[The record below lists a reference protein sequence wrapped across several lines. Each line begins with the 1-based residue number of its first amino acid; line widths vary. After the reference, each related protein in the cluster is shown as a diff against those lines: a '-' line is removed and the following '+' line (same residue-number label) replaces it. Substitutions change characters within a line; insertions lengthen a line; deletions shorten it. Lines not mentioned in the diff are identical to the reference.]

1 MPEYLYPGV
10 YVEEQDTGNQPIEGV
25 STSTVGFI
33 GVAERG
39 PGKATLCTSFSDYVR
54 NFGKYLKQADGTQ
67 RYLAYGVEGFFQ
79 NGGKRCFVV
88 RAYSSTAAGAARD
101 DGKMSVMAI
110 GKGAWGNN
118 VGVKITDQGGGRFRL
133 TVIYWS
139 TTPPSPIV
147 DPTSTDPADLRNPN
161 RLDPQLVEV
170 FDDMSDNPN
179 DPHFYERLV
188 NGQSTLVTVNQL
200 AAGQPDSVSPPAL
213 LTGGTDGGTLAPV
226 DFTGDAGDPPGSKRG
241 IDALSEIDEI
251 SLLASPDEFGLG
263 ETVPDITNSLRDQC
277 ELMLDRFAILNAK
290 SVAGSPGTLY
300 PPFASKYAAIY
311 YPWLNVADPYT
322 GKIVMI
328 PPSGH
333 IAGIYARSDNERGVH
348 KDPAN
353 EPILGIDSLQFNL
366 TDQQQALI
374 NPRGVNALRYF
385 RGVGNIVW
393 GGRTVSN
400 SPSWRYIN
408 VRRLF
413 IFVEKSILRSMQ
425 WAVFEI
431 NDEPLWA
438 RIKRSVSDFLM
449 GLWLDGM
456 LQGATKEQAY
466 FVKCDRTTMTQA
478 DIDNGRLIC
487 LIGIAPVKPA
497 EFVIFR
503 IGQWDGGQSVEEN
516 Q

>member
-25 STSTVGFI
+25 STSTVGFV

-39 PGKATLCTSFSDYVR
+39 PSAATLCTSFSDYAR
-54 NFGKYLKQADGTQ
+54 AFGKYVKESSGTQ

-79 NGGKRCFVV
+79 NGGKRCFVARV
-88 RAYSSTAAGAARD
+88 YSSTAALASRGDANMNVQAL
-101 DGKMSVMAI
+101 A
-110 GKGAWGNN
+110 KGEWGNR
-118 VGVKITDQGGGRFRL
+118 VAVKISDLGSGRFRL
-133 TVIYWS
+133 VLMYWS
-139 TTPPSPIV
+139 VTPPTPIV
-147 DPTSTDPADLRNPN
+147 DPTSTNPTDLRDPN
-161 RLDPQLVEV
+161 RRDPQLIEV
-170 FDDMSDNPN
+170 FDDMSANPN
-179 DPHFYERLV
+179 DARFYERVV
-188 NGQSTLVTVNQL
+188 NGQSTLVTVTQL
-200 AAGQPDSVSPPAL
+200 AGAQPGSVSPPAL
-213 LTGGTDGGTLAPV
+213 MTNGGDGGALAPV
-226 DFTGDAGDPPGSKRG
+226 DFTGDAADPPGSKRG
-241 IDALSEIDEI
+241 LDALTEIDEI

-263 ETVPDITNSLRDQC
+263 EGVGDITNGLRDQC

-290 SVAGSPGTLY
+290 SIAGSPGTLV

-311 YPWLNVADPYT
+311 YPWINISDPYT
-322 GKIVMI
+322 GKLVLV
-328 PPSGH
+328 PPCGH

-393 GGRTVSN
+393 GGRTISN
-400 SPSWRYIN
+400 NPSWRYIN

-413 IFVEKSILRSMQ
+413 IFVEKSILRAMQ

-438 RIKRSVSDFLM
+438 RIKRSVSDFLL
-449 GLWLDGM
+449 GLWMDGM
-456 LQGATKEQAY
+456 LQGATKEQAF

-503 IGQWDGGQSVEEN
+503 IGQWDGGQSVDET